1 MSTYVDD
8 IRTTGRTAALCWSI
22 SHQVGTHLCYLGIQ
36 DALRKRTLP
45 SQRPGIWTGTLAQT
59 PPEAVLVSCT
69 QEKWTRARAYVKEMR
84 DIVAQGLPFAHKE
97 LERKRGFL
105 IYVTRT
111 YPSLVPFL
119 KGIHFTLDSWQTGRD
134 QDGWKALSQ
143 VSAHLQMEIP
153 SSSQHPPQVYVP
165 LLLNTLRKFMV
176 SPGLSVTSTVSPYVL
191 PFPSRTGNS
200 FIFGNGRHLWF
211 Q

>member
-36 DALRKRTLP
+36 DALRKRPLP

-153 SSSQHPPQVYVP
+153 SSSQHPPQVYGVP
-165 LLLNTLRKFMV
+165 RLECDLN
-176 SPGLSVTSTVSPYVL
+176 SLSLCPPL
-191 PFPSRTGNS
+191 PLP
-200 FIFGNGRHLWF
+200 NG
-211 Q
+211 